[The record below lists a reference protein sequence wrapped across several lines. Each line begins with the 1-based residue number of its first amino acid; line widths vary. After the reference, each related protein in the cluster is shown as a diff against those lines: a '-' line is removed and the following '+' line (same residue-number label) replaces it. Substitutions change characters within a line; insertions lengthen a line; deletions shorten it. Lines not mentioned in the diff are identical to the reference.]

1 MACVAASDPESHAH
15 PSFVNVVAV
24 TLDMA
29 VTMQI
34 LRGVFAIVH
43 VECTFNRSRDSAFS
57 AIESEIPAAAAVI
70 TVVDPEVA
78 SKEHT
83 KCSVGVIFNE
93 VTVLSKKEEKKKKR
107 VCNCL
112 GDAVTILSPVNS
124 LRCRLTD

>member
-1 MACVAASDPESHAH
+1 MACVAASDPECHAH
-15 PSFVNVVAV
+15 LSLVNIVAV

-34 LRGVFAIVH
+34 LRGVLASLH
-43 VECTFNRSRDSAFS
+43 VDCTFNRPRGSAFS
-57 AIESEIPAAAAVI
+57 AIESEIPAAAAAI

-78 SKEHT
+78 SKKHT

-107 VCNCL
+107 VSKCL
-112 GDAVTILSPVNS
+112 GDGVTILSPVNS